1 MRACAAMALG
11 RVGTDGATAS
21 LRRAGNEKDVVVRNA
36 VNKALRGGDGVSAP
50 PPSRMPLARLPPL
63 RADAPQ
69 TARAPSRARRPV
81 LPPAPAG
88 PRHGH
93 RAGRRDRSAPECETT
108 NPHRNDTGS
117 DAAVR
122 RRGRAFILSFYG
134 ALRAIKLYPIENA
147 AVVKALEDLTAS
159 RRALLQQ
166 ERDLEFR
173 TGGEF
178 IFINATRLR
187 LDLDNYASFSQLLS
201 LFRAAGIGSL
211 RVAETVGP
219 RDWLV
224 FLSLV
229 QAPGDDD
236 PEQRFQQITGEAH
249 HGQRLGVRAGAPNA
263 RRAPRTDSADRQ
275 QTKEAAKRTY
285 AQSVSVSKEVIHSV
299 RMGRAPNIKKIKRV
313 VQAIVDQI
321 LNEET
326 SLFGLTT
333 LRDYDEYTFTHSVNV
348 CIFAVALGRR
358 LGLSKLQL
366 YDLGLAALFHDI
378 GKARVPLHVLN
389 KADQLSEADWRAI
402 SNHPWLGVLSLF
414 QMRGA
419 TDLPYRS
426 MVVAYEH
433 HMKHDMT
440 GYPRPVR
447 PRAMGIFSKI
457 VAVADGFDAATTHRA
472 YQGEPLS
479 PAAVIQEMR
488 DNPKRGMD
496 PVVVKAFMNLL
507 GLYPVGTVV
516 VLDTF
521 ELGIVHVDQSQSR
534 TSSPARSCASSRTRR
549 ATCCSLASWWIW
561 RRSSKAAST
570 PARSSRPPTRPATA
584 FASRIISYDDRMMPN
599 PITQCFADLR
609 ARNRRGARLLPDGRP
624 SR

>member
-1 MRACAAMALG
+1 M
-11 RVGTDGATAS
+11 
-21 LRRAGNEKDVVVRNA
+21 
-36 VNKALRGGDGVSAP
+36 SAP
-50 PPSRMPLARLPPL
+50 P
-63 RADAPQ
+63 
-69 TARAPSRARRPV
+69 ARANATRTSGPRAEPATPAGAAGSPQSG
-81 LPPAPAG
+81 PPAREGATG
-88 PRHGH
+88 PR
-93 RAGRRDRSAPECETT
+93 RIREVT
-108 NPHRNDTGS
+108 NPHRNEAGS

-134 ALRAIKLYPIENA
+134 ALRAIKLYPVEND
-147 AVVKALEDLTAS
+147 AVVKALEDLTS
-159 RRALLQQ
+159 ITQGLLQQ
-166 ERDLEFR
+166 EHDLEFR

-187 LDLDNYASFSQLLS
+187 LDLDNYASFSQLLTM
-201 LFRAAGIGSL
+201 FRSAGIGSL

-236 PEQRFQQITGEAH
+236 PEQRFQQITAKLTMANVSAFELAPPNLGGAADGLGE
-249 HGQRLGVRAGAPNA
+249 
-263 RRAPRTDSADRQ
+263 RQ

-389 KADQLSEADWRAI
+389 KAEQLSEADWRAI

-447 PRAMGIFSKI
+447 PRDLSIFSKI

-472 YQGEPLS
+472 YQGEPMS

-521 ELGIVHVDQSQSR
+521 ELGIVH
-534 TSSPARSCASSRTRR
+534 
-549 ATCCSLASWWIW
+549 ATNPNPDLI
-561 RRSSKAAST
+561 
-570 PARSSRPPTRPATA
+570 SRPIVRVVSDAQGNVLFPGELVDLATQLEGGVWA
-584 FASRIISYDDRMMPN
+584 RTIIK
-599 PITQCFADLR
+599 TADA
-609 ARNRRGARLLPDGRP
+609 ARYGIRVADYFV
-624 SR
+624 